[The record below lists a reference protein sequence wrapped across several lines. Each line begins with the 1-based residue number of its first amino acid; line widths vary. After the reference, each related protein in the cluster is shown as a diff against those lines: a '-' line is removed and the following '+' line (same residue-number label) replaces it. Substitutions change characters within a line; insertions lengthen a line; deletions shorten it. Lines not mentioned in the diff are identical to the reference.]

1 MSIKAVIFD
10 FGNVLYRTPD
20 LKEIKKFKRWIEP
33 TGWELIRALIESPGE
48 SEYVRD
54 LMTGKVEEDALWEL
68 IVQHWNINPRLLSF
82 FRQLGMSKGRLNHEL
97 LNIIPKL
104 RTQFKTS
111 ILSNAA
117 SDARGMY
124 VGIYQ
129 MDKIMDDIVISAE
142 VHIAKPDLQ
151 IFTVALQRLGIEAHE
166 AIFID
171 DLKENVEAAK
181 KVGLM
186 SIWHQT
192 NEETMR
198 ELRGMLSQEG
208 FVLP

>member
-20 LKEIKKFKRWIEP
+20 LQEINKFKRWIQP

-54 LMTGKVEEDALWEL
+54 LMTGKVEEEALWEL
-68 IVQHWNINPRLLSF
+68 IIQHWNINPKLLRF
-82 FRQLGMSKGRLNHEL
+82 FRKLGMSKRRLNHEL
-97 LNIIPKL
+97 LNIIPEL

-142 VHIAKPDLQ
+142 VHIAKPDLR
-151 IFTVALQRLGIEAHE
+151 IFTVALERLGIEAHE

-171 DLKENVEAAK
+171 DLNENIEAAK
-181 KVGLM
+181 KVGLLP
-186 SIWHQT
+186 IWHQT

-208 FVLP
+208 FILP